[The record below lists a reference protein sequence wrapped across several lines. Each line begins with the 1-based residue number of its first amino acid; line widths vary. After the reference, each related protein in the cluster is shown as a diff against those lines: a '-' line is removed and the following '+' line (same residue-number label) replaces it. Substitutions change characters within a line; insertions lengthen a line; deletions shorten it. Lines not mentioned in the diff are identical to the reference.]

1 MSVIMLRVV
10 ALIVVAPALG
20 LPLRIAFVAP
30 VPCVI
35 KLFRGIQIMN

>member
-1 MSVIMLRVV
+1 MSVIMLCVV

-20 LPLRIAFVAP
+20 LLLRIAFEAP

-35 KLFRGIQIMN
+35 KLFRGIQTMS